1 MKLIESSQL
10 LCTKSMNGQNEKL
23 TVGWTNG
30 TTIKIIEWYCHFVSY
45 VLNNEWQFLVSA
57 TKMVNDQT
65 VSTSL
70 NGENFIIFS
79 EKKASGVLLVWLMMI
94 MARSNVA
101 IWLQWNSTQA
111 QAHTH
116 THFKRVKG
124 FLFCSKDSC
133 WIALVKKK
141 KKKIF
146 SRSFFFRVQ

>member
-30 TTIKIIEWYCHFVSY
+30 TTIKIIEWYCHFVSC

-116 THFKRVKG
+116 SLQTSKGVSLLFKRQLLD
-124 FLFCSKDSC
+124 FSC
-133 WIALVKKK
+133 QKEE
-141 KKKIF
+141 KKIY